1 MKRALAGALLAASV
15 LLAACAAPGAPRRTQ
30 ADQDR
35 DGKAIAAA
43 IASADQD
50 GASFHLD
57 ETLTFTGGDIPA
69 NQQLQIKAGADG
81 VAKDGRLRMT
91 YKIETGK
98 NKAATYDIVVAEQ
111 VLYIKP
117 HSSAQWKRSS
127 SDAATAL
134 YPALRLPLLREAVL
148 LAKEVGGGSVT
159 TVDNGFAHR
168 YKVTPASDQ
177 LEQLQAIPVSG
188 GQETGFLR
196 TATAEIDAFLT
207 MTGDRL
213 TRIEVH
219 LSGKDPTNKE
229 TQKVDSAA
237 SFRPSKVDSIETPPN
252 AIPVGPDQILN
263 QG

>member
-1 MKRALAGALLAASV
+1 MTRALAGALLAISM
-15 LLAACAAPGAPRRTQ
+15 LLTACAAPGAPRRTQ

-35 DGKAIAAA
+35 DGKAIATA

-50 GASFHLD
+50 GSSFHMA

-69 NQQLQIKAGADG
+69 NQELQIKATADG

-98 NKAATYDIVVAEQ
+98 NKSASYDMVIADQALFV
-111 VLYIKP
+111 KP
-117 HSSAQWKRSS
+117 RSSAQWKRSS

-148 LAKEVGGGSVT
+148 LAKDIGGGSVT

-188 GQETGFLR
+188 SQETGFLK

-219 LSGKDPTNKE
+219 LSGRDPTNNE
-229 TQKVDSAA
+229 TQKVDSTAD
-237 SFRPSKVDSIETPPN
+237 FRPSKVDPIETPPN
-252 AIPVGPDQILN
+252 AITVAPDQILN